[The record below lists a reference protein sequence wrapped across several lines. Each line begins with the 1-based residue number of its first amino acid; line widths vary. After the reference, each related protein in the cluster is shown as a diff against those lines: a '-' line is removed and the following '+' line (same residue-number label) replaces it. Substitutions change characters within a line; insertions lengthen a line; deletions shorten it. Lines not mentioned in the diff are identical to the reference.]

1 MYYFCMHSLNKFLNL
16 KMIIFVQFCIFLP
29 FLLQGNIGSDWDS
42 YATLASGTILI
53 TEGNYIP
60 SRPPGFPLYEAIVGL
75 LGSISLRILITAHFI
90 IALIFTIFINKK
102 LEETSEKYILI
113 FIFLTSHVFLIS
125 SFSVIDYIIG
135 TLCGFLF
142 LHFLE
147 KDRFV
152 YANVFIIMSCA
163 IRLSNLI
170 FLIAGII
177 YLFVKKEEF
186 KKIIVVLSSLFLIS
200 LFYYPSFQLAGGI
213 CFLNLTN
220 IDHELVPRLGRF
232 FYKQLQFFGII
243 GTTILIYLTLKN
255 FKNLKSNLPINYSLM
270 FIFLSFQFS
279 FLRLPTEKGHLLP
292 ALICLLFLLNNIK
305 IKKSLLYVVLI
316 SSLLSNFISI
326 EFLQPDIPDHATS
339 ANLGIF
345 IEKGYILQDYENR
358 GVKGSNFEYH
368 LENGIFNIKQAWS
381 QGGPNC

>member
-1 MYYFCMHSLNKFLNL
+1 MYYFCMHSLSKFLNL
-16 KMIIFVQFCIFLP
+16 KINIFILFFIFLP

-53 TEGNYIP
+53 TEGSYIP

-102 LEETSEKYILI
+102 LEGTSEKYILI

-125 SFSVIDYIIG
+125 SFSVIDYILG

-152 YANVFIIMSCA
+152 YANIFIIMSCA

-177 YLFVKKEEF
+177 YLFVKKKNL
-186 KKIIVVLSSLFLIS
+186 KKYCSFVFAILNIFVLLPIFST
-200 LFYYPSFQLAGGI
+200 GWWNM
-213 CFLNLTN
+213 FLNLTN
-220 IDHELVPRLGRF
+220 IDHELVPRLGSF
-232 FYKQLQFFGII
+232 LQATSIFGII

-255 FKNLKSNLPINYSLM
+255 FKNLKTNLPLNYSLM
-270 FIFLSFQFS
+270 FIFFYFQLS

-292 ALICLLFLLNNIK
+292 ALICLLFLLNNLK
-305 IKKSLLYVVLI
+305 IKKSLLYVVLV

-326 EFLQPDIPDHATS
+326 EFLEPDIPDHATS

-358 GVKGSNFEYH
+358 GLKGSDFEYH
-368 LENGIFNIKQAWS
+368 LENGISNIKQAWS

>member
-1 MYYFCMHSLNKFLNL
+1 MY
-16 KMIIFVQFCIFLP
+16 ILP

-53 TEGNYIP
+53 TEGSYIP
-60 SRPPGFPLYEAIVGL
+60 SRPSGFPLYEAIVGL

-102 LEETSEKYILI
+102 LEGTSEKYILI

-125 SFSVIDYIIG
+125 SFSVIDYILG

-152 YANVFIIMSCA
+152 YANAFIIMSCA

-186 KKIIVVLSSLFLIS
+186 KKIIVVLSSLLLIS
-200 LFYYPSFQLAGGI
+200 LFYYPSFQLAGGV

-255 FKNLKSNLPINYSLM
+255 FKNLKTNLPINYALI

-292 ALICLLFLLNNIK
+292 ALICLLFLLVNIK
-305 IKKSLLYVVLI
+305 IKIYTLCC
-316 SSLLSNFISI
+316 SSFI
-326 EFLQPDIPDHATS
+326 T
-339 ANLGIF
+339 
-345 IEKGYILQDYENR
+345 
-358 GVKGSNFEYH
+358 
-368 LENGIFNIKQAWS
+368 IKQFYFY
-381 QGGPNC
+381 